1 MSTAVESGIELDKI
15 QNKVKVRSF
24 RGKELAGGLGY
35 WVGVLLTLVFILL
48 PIFWIALTS
57 LKTYQQA
64 FTLDLFFQ
72 PTFDNFRIIFEEPLS
87 FGPKLVNSLVV
98 GTLTILIAIPL
109 AMMAAYSFSRFR
121 FRGSNLLLVWVLTTQ
136 FIPPVVIILP
146 FFNLFRSIGLV
157 DTIQGLVILD
167 LAIVLPYATWM
178 IKGYIDALP
187 VEVEEAALVDGSND
201 LGILYHITFPLVMP
215 GVIVA
220 AVFGF
225 IACWNEF
232 LFALIIGS
240 RNAQTLQVGFYGVA
254 GGPRGVQWELMSSTG
269 MLVMVPILIL
279 SLLIRKHFV
288 GGLTMGAVK

>member
-1 MSTAVESGIELDKI
+1 MSLALKSVDKTES
-15 QNKVKVRSF
+15 KVKVKGIKSNDVVGAF
-24 RGKELAGGLGY
+24 GY
-35 WVGVLLTLVFILL
+35 WIGIIITLGFILI
-48 PIFWIALTS
+48 PIFWIGLTS
-57 LKTYQQA
+57 LKTYQQSY
-64 FTLDLFFQ
+64 TLDLFFG
-72 PTFDNFRIIFEEPLS
+72 PTLDNFKIIFDDPLTM
-87 FGPKLVNSLVV
+87 GPKLLNSLTVGILTVV
-98 GTLTILIAIPL
+98 IAIPL
-109 AMMAAYSFSRFR
+109 AMMAAYAFSRFR
-121 FRGSNLLLVWVLTTQ
+121 FRGSNLLMVWVLTTQ

-146 FFNLFRSIGLV
+146 FFNLFRAVGLI

-178 IKGYIDALP
+178 IKGYIDSLP
-187 VEVEEAALVDGSND
+187 IEVEEAALVDGAND
-201 LGILYHITFPLVMP
+201 LGILYRITFPLVMP
-215 GVIVA
+215 GIIVA

-240 RNAQTLQVGFYGVA
+240 RNTQTLQVGFYGVA
-254 GGPRGVQWELMSSTG
+254 SGPRGLQWELMSATG

>member
-1 MSTAVESGIELDKI
+1 MSSAVKM
-15 QNKVKVRSF
+15 V
-24 RGKELAGGLGY
+24 GKTTSNLNVSRFKARDLLAGSWY
-35 WVGVLLTLVFILL
+35 WFGVVLTLGFILL

-64 FTLDLFFQ
+64 FTLDVFFQ
-72 PTFDNFRIIFEEPLS
+72 PTLDNFKIIFEEPFS
-87 FGPKLVNSLVV
+87 FGGKLMNSLIV
-98 GTLTILIAIPL
+98 GISTVLIAIPL
-109 AMMAAYSFSRFR
+109 GMMAAYAFSRFN
-121 FRGSNLLLVWVLTTQ
+121 FRGNNLLLVWVLTTQ
-136 FIPPVVIILP
+136 FIPPVVIIIP
-146 FFNLFRSIGLV
+146 FFNLFRAIGLV
-157 DTIQGLVILD
+157 DTLQGLVILN
-167 LAIVLPYATWM
+167 LSIVLPYVTWM

-187 VEVEEAALVDGSND
+187 IEVEEAALVDGAND
-201 LGILYHITFPLVMP
+201 LGILYRITFPLVMP
-215 GVIVA
+215 GIIVA

-240 RNAQTLQVGFYGVA
+240 RNAQTLQVGFYSTA
-254 GGPRGVQWELMSSTG
+254 SGPKGLQWELMSATG

>member
-1 MSTAVESGIELDKI
+1 MSVAVKPVEKARS
-15 QNKVKVRSF
+15 NVKVRGVN
-24 RGKELAGGLGY
+24 GKDIAGQVGY
-35 WVGVLLTLVFILL
+35 WVGIFLTLAFILI

-64 FTLDLFFQ
+64 YTLDVFFG
-72 PTFDNFRIIFEEPLS
+72 PTLDNFKIIFDDPLTM
-87 FGPKLVNSLVV
+87 GPKLLTTIIVGVV
-98 GTLTILIAIPL
+98 TVGIAIPM
-109 AMMAAYSFSRFR
+109 AMMAAYAFSRFR
-121 FRGSNLLLVWVLTTQ
+121 FVGNNLLLVWVLTTQ
-136 FIPPVVIILP
+136 FVPPVVIIIP
-146 FFNLFRSIGLV
+146 FFNFFRAVGLI
-157 DTIQGLVILD
+157 DTIPGLVIVN

-187 VEVEEAALVDGSND
+187 VEVEEAALVDGCHD
-201 LGILYHITFPLVMP
+201 LSILYRITFPLVMP

-240 RNAQTLQVGFYGVA
+240 RNTQTLQVGFYGVA
-254 GGPRGVQWELMSSTG
+254 SGPRGIQWELMSASG

>member
-1 MSTAVESGIELDKI
+1 MSVAVKPVENARSNL
-15 QNKVKVRSF
+15 KVRGVN
-24 RGKELAGGLGY
+24 GKDIAGQVGY
-35 WVGVLLTLVFILL
+35 WVGIALTLAFILL

-57 LKTYQQA
+57 LKTYAQA
-64 FTLDLFFQ
+64 YTLDLFFG
-72 PTFDNFRIIFEEPLS
+72 PTLDNFKIIFDDPLTM
-87 FGPKLVNSLVV
+87 GPKLLTTVIVGVV
-98 GTLTILIAIPL
+98 TVGIAIPM
-109 AMMAAYSFSRFR
+109 AMMAAYAFSRFR
-121 FRGSNLLLVWVLTTQ
+121 FIGNNLLLVWVLTTQ
-136 FIPPVVIILP
+136 FVPPVVIIIP
-146 FFNLFRSIGLV
+146 FFNFFRAVGLI
-157 DTIQGLVILD
+157 DTIPGLVIVN

-187 VEVEEAALVDGSND
+187 VEVEEAALVDGCND
-201 LGILYHITFPLVMP
+201 ISILYRITFPLVMP

-225 IACWNEF
+225 ISCWNEF

-240 RNAQTLQVGFYGVA
+240 RNTQTLQVGFYGVA
-254 GGPRGVQWELMSSTG
+254 SGPRGIQWELMSASG